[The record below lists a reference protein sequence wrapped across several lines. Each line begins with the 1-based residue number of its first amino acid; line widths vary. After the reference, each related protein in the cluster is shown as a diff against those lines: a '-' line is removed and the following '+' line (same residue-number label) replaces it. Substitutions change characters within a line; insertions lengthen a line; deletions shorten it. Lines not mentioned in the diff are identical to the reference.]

1 MTKLSISLFT
11 LLLWVKPSFS
21 QITVEERLSDTSFTN
36 NSGIWRLDP
45 SDSSMA
51 SICEGGMAF
60 SPPNCGCINAGQNKK
75 GTGSISQLF
84 DFGFG
89 NTQFFTFSFQY
100 HIVTG
105 NTTDSFDV
113 LEVKITD
120 DWNPFRPPI
129 VLKRFNNLRDAHQT
143 YQRESIKINATT
155 AGLSKY
161 SSLLVPRLTFE
172 GKDSS
177 GLTAF
182 YIDDIRLEMTSGPP
196 ILDFSAS
203 DTTITVGDSIDF
215 FNNSTFIFSSIWK
228 FYDGSSGQGYQ
239 EVDKYDPTGIRY
251 LNTGTYSVTLTAYNQ
266 IATETKTKLN
276 YITVSPK
283 QGVGVVHPN
292 APTFSISSYP
302 NPVADILHVEL
313 KDELTQ
319 KDTEVRIINQVGQ
332 VVGKQILPSGT
343 THAEFDLS
351 SLAQGI
357 YSIVVSCHDVVLVQK
372 VVKQ

>member
-1 MTKLSISLFT
+1 
-11 LLLWVKPSFS
+11 
-21 QITVEERLSDTSFTN
+21 
-36 NSGIWRLDP
+36 
-45 SDSSMA
+45 
-51 SICEGGMAF
+51 
-60 SPPNCGCINAGQNKK
+60 
-75 GTGSISQLF
+75 
-84 DFGFG
+84 
-89 NTQFFTFSFQY
+89 
-100 HIVTG
+100 
-105 NTTDSFDV
+105 
-113 LEVKITD
+113 
-120 DWNPFRPPI
+120 
-129 VLKRFNNLRDAHQT
+129 LKRYNNLQDAHST
-143 YQRESIKINATT
+143 YRRESIKINATT
-155 AGLSKY
+155 AGLSKFT
-161 SSLLVPRLTFE
+161 SLLVPRLTFE

-177 GLTAF
+177 GQTAF

-215 FNNSTFIFSSIWK
+215 YNNSTFILSSIWK

-313 KDELTQ
+313 KDELLQ
-319 KDTEVRIINQVGQ
+319 RDTEVRIINHVGQ

-357 YSIVVSCHDVVLVQK
+357 YSIVVLCSDVVLVQK
-372 VVKQ
+372 VIKQ

>member
-1 MTKLSISLFT
+1 MKQLSIFLFA
-11 LLLWVKPSFS
+11 LSLWVKPSFS

-45 SDSSMA
+45 SDSSIA
-51 SICEGGMAF
+51 SICEGAMAF
-60 SPPNCGCINAGQNKK
+60 SPPNCGCINAGQNKN

-84 DFGFG
+84 NFGFS

-129 VLKRFNNLRDAHQT
+129 VLKRFNNVRDAHQT

-172 GKDSS
+172 GIDSS

-182 YIDDIRLEMTSGPP
+182 YIDDVHLEMTSGPP

-215 FNNSTFIFSSIWK
+215 YNNSTLILSSIWK
-228 FYDGSSGQGYQ
+228 FHDGSSGQGYQ

-283 QGVGVVHPN
+283 QGVGVIHPN

-313 KDELTQ
+313 KDELLQ
-319 KDTEVRIINQVGQ
+319 RDTEVRIINQVGQ
-332 VVGKQILPSGT
+332 VVGKQFLPSGT

-357 YSIVVSCHDVVLVQK
+357 YSIVVSCRDVVLVQK